1 MEINFEKYH
10 GTGNDFIMIDNRDGQ
25 YNAINEQQIRSLCDR
40 HFGIGADGLI
50 LLQLKDGFD
59 FWMNYF
65 NADGKPSS
73 MCGNGSRCT
82 VAFAQSKGIL
92 KTQYH
97 FVTADG
103 PHEGK
108 ILPNG
113 NIKVKMA
120 DVYSID
126 ILEDAKL
133 LDTGSPHYVKD
144 VTGLNEIDVK
154 TEGKKIRYSEVFN
167 DKGVNVNFVEKQNE
181 TLISVRTY
189 ERGVEDETLSCGT
202 GVTACAII
210 NAYQEGENELEIKT
224 PGGDLVVTFNKTK
237 NSYND
242 IWLIGPTKKVFEG
255 TIII

>member
-25 YNAINEQQIRSLCDR
+25 YNAINEQQINSLCDR

-50 LLQLKDGFD
+50 LLQMKDGFD

-82 VAFAQSKGIL
+82 VAFAHSKGIV
-92 KTQYH
+92 KNIYH

-103 PHEGK
+103 PHEGE

-120 DVYSID
+120 DVQSID
-126 ILEDAKL
+126 TLKDAKL
-133 LDTGSPHYVKD
+133 LDTGSPHYIKD
-144 VTGLNEIDVK
+144 VTGLNEIEVK
-154 TEGKKIRYSEVFN
+154 TEGKKIRYNEDFSE
-167 DKGVNVNFVEKQNE
+167 KGVNVNFVEKKSDGQIN
-181 TLISVRTY
+181 VRTY

-202 GVTACAII
+202 GVTACAIV
-210 NAYQEGENELEIKT
+210 NAYQEGENKIDIKT
-224 PGGDLVVTFNKTK
+224 PGGDLVVTFNKNE
-237 NSYND
+237 NSYNN
-242 IWLIGPTKKVFEG
+242 IWLEGPTKNVFEG
-255 TIII
+255 IITI